1 MKLQTQIIFVIL
13 FIGTLPLTVHSSVA
27 IENNPPPS
35 ITSDGA
41 KGVLLIDDM
50 HDNYYSTSMNQIYKS
65 LTDEGYVVRYSS
77 NFSSFSEAL
86 SFTNHLLISA
96 TYSGYTETDISAIKT
111 WMDGGAR
118 NLIIASRGDYN
129 EPDYNAMNSILGNVS
144 ASSRVQDD
152 NIYTTDSSAW
162 QPWYIDTN
170 NFNSNFSEIF
180 SGVDI
185 MSFFSPSS
193 VVPGDASVLVYA
205 EAQAYQ
211 SDETGE
217 APNVIYDNIDDNTG
231 GDVIPLVTYET
242 IGSGADSDRV
252 AVFGTTMW
260 SDFDYGDSDAQD
272 TVMFENLLNYMVKA
286 TESAAGDIVISLPDN
301 EPPDVRILFPRDG
314 ATLTGK
320 VAIAADAKDAYG
332 IDSISFKFDD
342 EVVSNGL
349 YFAFDT
355 AQVSEG
361 KHTASVT
368 VKDVSGNEATVTHTY
383 YIDHD
388 FKPTL
393 RSVAKFMTYN
403 IKESGIFKEWK
414 DVVKEENPDVLILVE
429 TGNFD
434 DSNNALLSE
443 IQLEFNTYFADE
455 APYNAYTLQGI
466 DNAWNG
472 ISLLSRF
479 QITTAEKLDS
489 LKSDT
494 GSTVNVPLPFLN
506 SVIKVGDTPISV
518 IGGHLTCCSD
528 GKIARANEQEGIL
541 NFMDGLGDVPIIYM
555 GDMNSESPVDTTA
568 NGASDLGYEPIDMVI
583 NSSNPKASEI
593 HTFTD
598 VFRELNPNENGSSFI
613 SSSSRIDYIFANQHL
628 SSYLLNSTTGDTA
641 SANVGSDHYDV
652 DAFIDLSS
660 YTTDT
665 LVDPFVPDITDITNI
680 SDISSVLSNA
690 STTPKIP
697 ITFMPVLLGLVV
709 VALKRRR

>member
-1 MKLQTQIIFVIL
+1 MKFQTQIIFVIL
-13 FIGTLPLTVHSSVA
+13 LIGPLPLTIHSTVA
-27 IENNPPPS
+27 VENNPLPS
-35 ITSDGA
+35 ITSDGL
-41 KGVLLIDDM
+41 KGVLLIDDT
-50 HDNYYSTSMNQIYKS
+50 HDNDYSTSMNQIYKS
-65 LTDEGYVVRYSS
+65 LTDDGFIVRFSS

-96 TYSGYTETDISAIKT
+96 TYSGYTETDISAIKN
-111 WMDGGAR
+111 WMESGAR
-118 NLIIASRGDYN
+118 NLILASRGDFN
-129 EPDYNAMNSILGNVS
+129 KPDYSAMNSILGNVS

-170 NFNSNFSEIF
+170 NFNSDFSEVF
-180 SGVDI
+180 SGVDV

-193 VVPGDASVLVYA
+193 VVPGDASVLVHA

-211 SDETGE
+211 SDETGH
-217 APNVIYDNIDDNTG
+217 PPSVIYDNVSDNTG
-231 GDVIPLVTYET
+231 GDAIPLATYET

-260 SDFDYGDSDAQD
+260 SDFDYGDSGAQD

-286 TESAAGDIVISLPDN
+286 TESAAGDIVISLPDS
-301 EPPDVRILFPRDG
+301 EPPTVSILFPRDG

-332 IDSISFKFDD
+332 IGSISFKFDN
-342 EVVSNGL
+342 EVVSDGL
-349 YFAFDT
+349 YFALDT

-361 KHTASVT
+361 EHTASVT
-368 VKDVSGNEATVTHTY
+368 VKDVNGNEATVTHTY
-383 YIDHD
+383 YIDHN

-393 RSVAKFMTYN
+393 RSVVKFMTYN

-443 IQLEFNTYFADE
+443 VQREFNTYFADE
-455 APYNAYTLQGI
+455 APYSAYTLQGI

-479 QITTAEKLDS
+479 KITTAEKLDS

-555 GDMNSESPVDTTA
+555 GDMNSESPVDTTT

-593 HTFTD
+593 HSFTD
-598 VFRELNPNENGSSFI
+598 VFRTLNPSENGSSFI
-613 SSSSRIDYIFANQHL
+613 SSSSRIDFIFANQHL
-628 SSYLLNSTTGDTA
+628 SSHLLNSTTGDTA

-652 DAFIDLSS
+652 DAFIDLGS
-660 YTTDT
+660 YTSDT
-665 LVDPFVPDITDITNI
+665 LVDPFVPDITSI
-680 SDISSVLSNA
+680 SVLSSEHNDV
-690 STTPKIP
+690 TTAPKIP
-697 ITFMPVLLGLVV
+697 IEFIPVLLGLVV
-709 VALKRRR
+709 VTLKRRK